1 MIYLLIGGQKGGTI
15 YEADINEDGR
25 HRIPR
30 EADIITKSF
39 SGFLGYEDPFDEYE
53 EKTVTHRL
61 NGNVANIRAL
71 VLIGLD
77 DESLNT
83 LMEVYLIKVGDR
95 GYKGPQGMG
104 EVIEWMEVER

>member
-1 MIYLLIGGQKGGTI
+1 MKYLLIGGQKGGTI
-15 YEADINEDGR
+15 YEANVNEDSH

-30 EADIITKSF
+30 EADIQTKSF
-39 SGFLGYEDPFDEYE
+39 SGFLGYENPYDEYE
-53 EKTVTHRL
+53 ERMVTHRL

-77 DESLNT
+77 DEALNT
-83 LMEVYLIKVGDR
+83 LMSMYLIKIVNH

-104 EVIEWMEVER
+104 EGLEFIS